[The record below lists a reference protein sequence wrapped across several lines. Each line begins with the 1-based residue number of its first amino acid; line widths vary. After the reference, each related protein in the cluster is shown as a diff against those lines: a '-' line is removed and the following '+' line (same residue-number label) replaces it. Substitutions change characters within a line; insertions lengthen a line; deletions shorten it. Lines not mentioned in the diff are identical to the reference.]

1 MKVLITVKISDE
13 QLEKIKSLGYEI
25 IRISESKIKNC
36 EEVDDADIL
45 VTYNPFKRLDI
56 SKMKNLKYINHT
68 IFMHNVGNVFT
79 IEL

>member
-25 IRISESKIKNC
+25 IRYVNRKIKNC

-56 SKMKNLKYINHT
+56 SENEKFKIYNAYKCRI
-68 IFMHNVGNVFT
+68 
-79 IEL
+79 